1 MKIKVSLLAMLQR
14 QMLGVSLTAVL
25 IGGLYVLFSREPLS
39 WDNPWLSLFVLVH
52 SIAIAFY
59 LGRFRSASFSYLYTR
74 GYTRDLL
81 WGHKML
87 STIIA
92 VLLVWLPMGL
102 IVWTPVRSI
111 VQDKLFISPY
121 FPIMAGREAAVPFIW
136 LGGYAIFLPM
146 FHYVWIRRVQPT
158 RGGDG
163 SVLLAIGMVIVT
175 WTLGSFRWHQDW
187 FKVLVLVLAIVII
200 ATNLA
205 AGFLLH
211 RKLEVQG

>member
-1 MKIKVSLLAMLQR
+1 MRIKVSLLKMLLR
-14 QMLGVSLTAVL
+14 QTLPVTL
-25 IGGLYVLFSREPLS
+25 IGLPVGCFYVLFAREPLL
-39 WDNPWLSLFVLVH
+39 WRNPWMALFVLVH
-52 SIAIAFY
+52 SIAIAFCF
-59 LGRFRSASFSYLYTR
+59 GRFRNRSFAFLYTR
-74 GYTRDLL
+74 GYSRDEL
-81 WGHKML
+81 WMHKML
-87 STIIA
+87 GTIVSVVA
-92 VLLVWLPMGL
+92 VWLPMGL

-146 FHYVWIRRVQPT
+146 FHYVWIRRAQPT

-163 SVLLAIGMVIVT
+163 SVLLAIGTVIVT